1 MRFSDI
7 QKDPRNYDTDILVGK
22 LENYFTTTIENCPF
36 IDQLDTPSVELTLT
50 EETVQPVVVPIYV
63 KRDTGQ
69 TIAHVPKQH
78 IVDLYNGTRW
88 NELPAFTTDFLQAV
102 MCETVDNEQFQNQ
115 VHDAIASHALE
126 TMTGTSALELN
137 QMFGGYLEEHLD
149 DINFTIQLNFRYKF
163 LRTNRIEVT
172 TRTDESFQLVK
183 SETTNTWKVNK
194 EISEQLFGK
203 LKEDF
208 ERIKTLIDQ
217 QPKQYECMLN
227 QTLPEE
233 LVPYLRNIQHIHV
246 VLTGGRTEPVW
257 LTDHKK
263 VVVDYWGDFDMRKR
277 YQLELEVPVI
287 LSYRDDTVVATFPV
301 TPGQSLKPV
310 EKAMEQLKNR
320 FQYRTSIKGELTE
333 CHVKDLLTRAIAVNH
348 DVIRRVIFGLEEGA
362 TCFTGQGVEY
372 ELRVSDDR
380 VYYERDRHIQWV
392 FVKDG
397 NDFSIDLEYSDLFNV
412 NPSELKETIKELV
425 DKF

>member
-115 VHDAIASHALE
+115 VHDAIASKVLE
-126 TMTGTSALELN
+126 MMTNCTALELD
-137 QMFGGYLEEHLD
+137 QMFGGYFEEHLD

-277 YQLELEVPVI
+277 YQLELEVPII

-333 CHVKDLLTRAIAVNH
+333 CHVKDLLTRAIAAQHNI
-348 DVIRRVIFGLEEGA
+348 IRRVIFGLEEGA
-362 TCFTGQGVEY
+362 TCFAEQGVEY

-412 NPSELKETIKELV
+412 NPSELKGTIKELV

>member
-115 VHDAIASHALE
+115 VHDAIASKVLE
-126 TMTGTSALELN
+126 MMTNCTALELD
-137 QMFGGYLEEHLD
+137 QMFGGYFEEHLD

-287 LSYRDDTVVATFPV
+287 LSYRNDTVVATFPV

-333 CHVKDLLTRAIAVNH
+333 CHVKDLLTRAIAAQHN
-348 DVIRRVIFGLEEGA
+348 VIRRVIFGLEKGA
-362 TCFTGQGVEY
+362 TCFAEQGVEY

-412 NPSELKETIKELV
+412 NPSELKGIIKELV

>member
-115 VHDAIASHALE
+115 VHDAIASKVLE
-126 TMTGTSALELN
+126 MMTNCTALELD
-137 QMFGGYLEEHLD
+137 QMFGGYFEEHLD

-310 EKAMEQLKNR
+310 EKAMKLLQNR
-320 FQYRTSIKGELTE
+320 FPYRTSIKDELTE
-333 CHVKDLLTRAIAVNH
+333 CHVKDLLTRAIAAQH
-348 DVIRRVIFGLEEGA
+348 DVIRRVIFGSEEGA
-362 TCFTGQGVEY
+362 TCFAEQGVEY

>member
-115 VHDAIASHALE
+115 VHDAIASKVLE
-126 TMTGTSALELN
+126 MMTNCTALELD
-137 QMFGGYLEEHLD
+137 QMFGGYFEEHLD

-203 LKEDF
+203 LKE
-208 ERIKTLIDQ
+208 ESQSMKYR
-217 QPKQYECMLN
+217 
-227 QTLPEE
+227 
-233 LVPYLRNIQHIHV
+233 LVI
-246 VLTGGRTEPVW
+246 G
-257 LTDHKK
+257 
-263 VVVDYWGDFDMRKR
+263 
-277 YQLELEVPVI
+277 
-287 LSYRDDTVVATFPV
+287 S
-301 TPGQSLKPV
+301 
-310 EKAMEQLKNR
+310 
-320 FQYRTSIKGELTE
+320 FQ
-333 CHVKDLLTRAIAVNH
+333 N
-348 DVIRRVIFGLEEGA
+348 
-362 TCFTGQGVEY
+362 
-372 ELRVSDDR
+372 
-380 VYYERDRHIQWV
+380 
-392 FVKDG
+392 
-397 NDFSIDLEYSDLFNV
+397 
-412 NPSELKETIKELV
+412 
-425 DKF
+425 

>member
-50 EETVQPVVVPIYV
+50 EETVQLVVVPIYV

-115 VHDAIASHALE
+115 VHDAIASKVLE
-126 TMTGTSALELN
+126 MMTNCTALELD
-137 QMFGGYLEEHLD
+137 QMFGGYFEEHLD

-277 YQLELEVPVI
+277 YQLELEVPII

-333 CHVKDLLTRAIAVNH
+333 CHVKDLLTRAIAAQHN
-348 DVIRRVIFGLEEGA
+348 VIRRVIFGLEKGA
-362 TCFTGQGVEY
+362 TCFAEQGVEY

>member
-36 IDQLDTPSVELTLT
+36 VDLLSETVLHLTLT
-50 EETVQPVVVPIYV
+50 DETVEPVTIPIHV
-63 KRDTGQ
+63 KHNKRQ
-69 TIAHVPKQH
+69 TTAHVPNQH
-78 IVDLYNGTRW
+78 VVDLYNGTRW

-102 MCETVDNEQFQNQ
+102 MCEMVDDEQFQEQ
-115 VHDAIASHALE
+115 VRDAIASKVLE
-126 TMTGTSALELN
+126 TMTDRTALELD
-137 QMFGGYLEEHLD
+137 QMFGGYFEDNLD
-149 DINFTIQLNFRYKF
+149 DINFTIQLNFRYRF
-163 LRTNRIEVT
+163 LRINRIEVT
-172 TRTDESFQLVK
+172 TRTDKSFQLVK

-194 EISEQLFGK
+194 EISEQLFDK

-208 ERIKTLIDQ
+208 ERIKNLIDQ
-217 QPKQYECMLN
+217 QPKQYECVLN

-310 EKAMEQLKNR
+310 EKAMKLLQNR
-320 FQYRTSIKGELTE
+320 FPYRTSIKGELTE
-333 CHVKDLLTRAIAVNH
+333 CHVKDLLTRTIAAQH

-362 TCFTGQGVEY
+362 TCFADNGIKY
-372 ELRVSDDR
+372 ELRVWDDH
-380 VYYERDRHIQWV
+380 VSYDRDGDRQWA
-392 FVKDG
+392 FVKKG
-397 NDFSIDLEYSDLFNV
+397 NDFDIDLEFSGLFNV

>member
-22 LENYFTTTIENCPF
+22 LENYFTTTIESCPF
-36 IDQLDTPSVELTLT
+36 VDLLHEAKLELTLT
-50 EETVQPVVVPIYV
+50 DETVEPVTIPIHV
-63 KRDTGQ
+63 KHDKGQ
-69 TIAHVPKQH
+69 TTAHVPNQH
-78 IVDLYNGTRW
+78 VVDLYNGTRW
-88 NELPAFTTDFLQAV
+88 NELPAFTTDFLQGV
-102 MCETVDNEQFQNQ
+102 MCEMVDDEQFQEQ
-115 VHDAIASHALE
+115 VRDTIASKVLE
-126 TMTGTSALELN
+126 TMTNRTALELN
-137 QMFGGYLEEHLD
+137 QLLGGYFEEHLD
-149 DINFTIQLNFRYKF
+149 DINFTIQLNFRYRF
-163 LRTNRIEVT
+163 LRTNRIEIT

-194 EISEQLFGK
+194 EISEQLFDK

-208 ERIKTLIDQ
+208 ERIKNLIDQ
-217 QPKQYECMLN
+217 QPKQYECVLN

-233 LVPYLRNIQHIHV
+233 LVPYLRNIQRIHV

-333 CHVKDLLTRAIAVNH
+333 CHVKDLLTRAIAAQHN
-348 DVIRRVIFGLEEGA
+348 VIRRVIFGLEKGA
-362 TCFTGQGVEY
+362 TCFAEQGVEY

-380 VYYERDRHIQWV
+380 VYYERNGSRQWA
-392 FVKDG
+392 FVKKG
-397 NDFSIDLEYSDLFNV
+397 NDFDIDIEYSDLLNV

>member
-115 VHDAIASHALE
+115 VHDAIASKVLE
-126 TMTGTSALELN
+126 MMTNCTALELD
-137 QMFGGYLEEHLD
+137 QMFGGYFEEHLD

-287 LSYRDDTVVATFPV
+287 LSYRDDTVVVTFPV

-320 FQYRTSIKGELTE
+320 FQYRTSIKGKLTE
-333 CHVKDLLTRAIAVNH
+333 CHVKDLLTRAIAAQHN
-348 DVIRRVIFGLEEGA
+348 VIRRVIFGLEKGA
-362 TCFTGQGVEY
+362 TCFAEQGVEY

-412 NPSELKETIKELV
+412 NPSELKGIIKELV